1 MDEWEKREG
10 FNNLSGHNAMNE
22 HLTSR
27 CVAFVLAAFLTL
39 PALAQVSG
47 TGTATLTWMPPTQYT
62 NGDPLPLSEIERYTI
77 YWGTESGEYTESLD
91 VENGAVQSR
100 EIDLEVTGP
109 TTFYFAMSAWAH
121 GLESDLSN
129 EVAKTITLELDD
141 FPPGVPQNVTVEL
154 SFSCETTEAGRTCRV
169 VVE

>member
-1 MDEWEKREG
+1 MRI
-10 FNNLSGHNAMNE
+10 LLA
-22 HLTSR
+22 
-27 CVAFVLAAFLTL
+27 VLALLCCASVC
-39 PALAQVSG
+39 AQTVTG
-47 TGTATLTWMPPTQYT
+47 TGTATLTWTPPTQYE

-77 YWGTESGEYTESLD
+77 YWGTESGEYSASVD

-109 TTFYFAMSAWAH
+109 MQIYFALTAWAH
-121 GLESDLSN
+121 GLESALPN
-129 EVAKTITLELDD
+129 EASKTIALELEDL
-141 FPPGVPQNVTVEL
+141 PPGPPQSVTVEL

>member
-1 MDEWEKREG
+1 MKKLLNCAVALCFG
-10 FNNLSGHNAMNE
+10 FAV
-22 HLTSR
+22 T
-27 CVAFVLAAFLTL
+27 AF
-39 PALAQVSG
+39 AQVSG
-47 TGTATLTWMPPTQYT
+47 TGTAMLMWTPPTQYT

-77 YWGTESGEYTESLD
+77 YWGTESGEYTESLN

-100 EIDLEVTGP
+100 EIELTVTGP
-109 TTFYFAMSAWAH
+109 TTFYFAMTAWAR

-129 EVAKTITLELDD
+129 EVSKTITLELDD

>member
-1 MDEWEKREG
+1 
-10 FNNLSGHNAMNE
+10 MNE

-100 EIDLEVTGP
+100 EIDLTVTGP

-129 EVAKTITLELDD
+129 EVSKTITLELDD

>member
-1 MDEWEKREG
+1 
-10 FNNLSGHNAMNE
+10 MNE

-27 CVAFVLAAFLTL
+27 CVVFVLAAFLT

-47 TGTATLTWMPPTQYT
+47 TGTATLTWTPPTQYT

-77 YWGTESGEYTESLD
+77 YWGTESGEYSASVD

-100 EIDLEVTGP
+100 EIELTVTGP
-109 TTFYFAMSAWAH
+109 TTFYFAMTAWAH

-129 EVAKTITLELDD
+129 EASKTITLELDD

>member
-1 MDEWEKREG
+1 MKKLLNCVVALCLG
-10 FNNLSGHNAMNE
+10 F
-22 HLTSR
+22 
-27 CVAFVLAAFLTL
+27 AATT
-39 PALAQVSG
+39 ALAQNVTG
-47 TGTATLTWMPPTQYT
+47 TGTATLTWTPPTQYE

-100 EIDLEVTGP
+100 EIELTVTGP
-109 TTFYFAMSAWAH
+109 TTFYFAMSAWAR

-129 EVAKTITLELDD
+129 EASKTITLEMQDL
-141 FPPGVPQNVTVEL
+141 PPGAPQNVTVEL

>member
-1 MDEWEKREG
+1 
-10 FNNLSGHNAMNE
+10 MNE

-27 CVAFVLAAFLTL
+27 CVAFVLAAFLT

-47 TGTATLTWMPPTQYT
+47 TGTATLTWTPPTQYT

-77 YWGTESGEYTESLD
+77 YWGTASGEYTESLD

-100 EIDLEVTGP
+100 EIELTVTGP
-109 TTFYFAMSAWAH
+109 TTFYFAMTAWAR

-129 EVAKTITLELDD
+129 EASKTITLEFDD